1 MKIPSYSITIQ
12 TYVHR
17 FEPYFKPL
25 LARVH
30 KQRPNVEKVVFVNG
44 QHKEKFDENY
54 RREMLQYASYFSNT
68 FLLMSPIVR
77 GCAFMWNNSINYTS
91 GDYVLVLSDDVIVL
105 DGFFDEFEAMLATN
119 HELGDESFRIN
130 THWGHFCMYRQDVL
144 DITNRVGYFDERL
157 IGFGEEDG
165 DWMWRYQDRFNRH
178 MRNYGTNKMPY
189 NTDEKCLP
197 GKNTRTHSNS
207 KYSAF
212 NREFM
217 ESKMEMDPN
226 STNNACGLY
235 RTYTPKVKDGMTVV
249 QDLYPAER
257 WYRENIHKL

>member
-1 MKIPSYSITIQ
+1 MTLPSYSITIQ

-30 KQRPNVEKVVFVNG
+30 KQRPNIEKLVFVNG
-44 QHKEKFDENY
+44 QHKEKFDDGY
-54 RREMLQYASYFSNT
+54 RREILQYASYFSNT

-91 GDYVLVLSDDVIVL
+91 SEYVLVLSDDVIIL
-105 DGFFDEFEAMLATN
+105 DGFFDEFEAMLAKN

-130 THWGHFCMYRQDVL
+130 YHWGHFCIYRQDVL
-144 DITNRVGYFDERL
+144 DKDNRVGYFDERL

-165 DWMWRYQDRFNRH
+165 DWMWRYQDRYNRH
-178 MRNYGTNKMPY
+178 MRNYLTDKLPY

-197 GKNTRTHSNS
+197 GKNTRTHSDT

-217 ESKMEMDPN
+217 GTKLEHDPTG
-226 STNNACGLY
+226 TNDGCGISRGFALKLKPGMQ
-235 RTYTPKVKDGMTVV
+235 TPNF
-249 QDLYPAER
+249 YPGEN
-257 WYRENIHKL
+257 WYRENIDKL